1 MSTLKTT
8 RKRSRRDWQQ
18 PQRARAVHI
27 KLRQHVMRMSA
38 SMSKCPSRET
48 GKDVQALADHFF
60 AGALDAAGDMLRE
73 LSGACCDV
81 PSDLSMG
88 LRAQLRL
95 VDSHA
100 EDLDA
105 ATGKSSAYA
114 RHMLATPDVAEL
126 YANMQAHYRAGVE
139 QKHTVATFDTD
150 YTWEDL
156 RSVLVSSK
164 ALALV
169 FPEVVHEVTLV
180 KEESESST
188 VLHVSFRK
196 MHMLSSR
203 PYEAIVRVKQ
213 LCYAKQ
219 EHGKATPVLL
229 VQDASE
235 ESSFQH
241 YRRRDSHRLAP
252 RFSGVAFATQ
262 HIEHVALAVCTRRA
276 VVGSALRQAVAP
288 WTTDVYVRYLMVC
301 ALQTWLGT
309 SAKLYHGDR
318 SVYEIKAQLGA
329 RSEFSDPFLTP

>member
-1 MSTLKTT
+1 
-8 RKRSRRDWQQ
+8 
-18 PQRARAVHI
+18 VHI
-27 KLRQHVMRMSA
+27 KLREHTVRRSA
-38 SMSKCPSRET
+38 SMSNCPSHGT
-48 GKDVQALADHFF
+48 DKDVQELGDHFF
-60 AGALDAAGDMLRE
+60 AGALDAAGVQLRA
-73 LSGACCDV
+73 LSDACCEV

-95 VDSHA
+95 VDAHA
-100 EDLDA
+100 EDMAA
-105 ATGKSSAYA
+105 ATGGDSTYA
-114 RHMLATPDVAEL
+114 RHMLTTPDVSEL
-126 YANMQAHYRAGVE
+126 YANMQVHYRATVE
-139 QKHTVATFDTD
+139 QKHTVATFETD

-156 RSVLVSSK
+156 RPVLVSSK

-169 FPEVVHEVTLV
+169 FPRVVHEVTLV
-180 KEESESST
+180 KEEGEGSA
-188 VLHVSFRK
+188 VLHVCCCNL
-196 MHMLSSR
+196 HALSSR

-219 EHGKATPVLL
+219 EHGKPAPVLL

-235 ESSFQH
+235 EPIFQH

-252 RFSGVAFATQ
+252 RFSAVVFATQ

-276 VVGSALRQAVAP
+276 VTGSALRQALAP
-288 WTTDVYVRYLMVC
+288 WTTDIYVRYLVAC
-301 ALQTWLGT
+301 ALQAWLST